1 MLENADHSKAQHPLA
16 GVILCCTSITTERR
30 DELAKWAVEMGAAH
44 KYDLTSDVTHLV
56 IGHVDTPKYKYVAKE
71 RPDVKVVTPE
81 WLAHV
86 REHWLE
92 GGDVDVEKLEA
103 QHRAPTFL
111 GLRICVTGFEDLESR
126 TDIQKRVT
134 NNGGIYD
141 GDLTRA
147 VTHLVALAPKGSKY
161 EHALRWNIKIVALE
175 WIADSEERGM
185 VLDEALYS
193 VRIPKEE
200 RGRGAWKRTLPET
213 VPVGKRLRPD
223 NGDDGEGRRKLRRT
237 ASSKLS
243 TQSSAI
249 WDELRGGSFIAK
261 QDLGDD
267 SWHEHP
273 QSDGIESQV
282 IPALEE
288 TTISKPAPP
297 KPLGCFDGA
306 TTCIHGF
313 DKVKTELLAEHLYR
327 HGAVIMNNLE
337 HDFES
342 GFLIT
347 PSEMAEDRIDVPAP
361 AQRLTRVNEWWVEK
375 CLHRKQLV
383 DPDHEF
389 ICRPLPHIPVSGF
402 ENLFITF
409 TSYADYDRLHF
420 AKLIK
425 LMGATYEEYVSE
437 KVSVMICPTAPANNP
452 KMAFC
457 SAHSIPI
464 VSPSWMWACI
474 KIGKVQPFDDY
485 VLEVPREQSRE
496 NSQQSLPQRSS
507 ENATDRTRRER
518 FFKRGKSTGK
528 LALTSVPRSPSYELP
543 KQTLRTTGNRKQSR
557 QRPRV
562 RPFSQSSS
570 EDEAAENPC
579 PPVADDDHAPPPNVD
594 GSCSPRPLQEL
605 SPSRANAARKPP
617 HADSAVLPC
626 IRPSHDQEDAL
637 DPGSKSRPSTPPA
650 TTSSATITAT
660 EPREQPPGDP
670 PANKPST
677 QETLQTTIA
686 ALLAQKKQRPSSAG
700 SNASSAG
707 DPTAAAAT
715 AAGSSRSR
723 QQRWRRQ
730 LGRAPSFRSDGGTT
744 AADTAPHHAGSVA
757 PSAVSTLLSVS
768 ADAEATA
775 AAVTANDVVDEQ
787 LDAEAE
793 DSQAVAA
800 AAATRTRQW
809 TDVPGASQTLLWGA
823 AEADDAERAA
833 LIRRLGGR
841 VDDDLDRVAK
851 QRNAPD
857 ASRAGGG
864 GRLTDA
870 GFVGEGAGGVGSRVG
885 RRRAAAAAAAAAR
898 GRETGW

>member
-1 MLENADHSKAQHPLA
+1 MLENADHSRAQYPLA

-30 DELAKWAVEMGAAH
+30 DELAKWAIEMGAAY
-44 KYDLTSDVTHLV
+44 KLDLTSDVTHLV

-71 RPDVKVVTPE
+71 RPDVKVVTPY
-81 WLAHV
+81 WLDHV
-86 REHWLE
+86 RQQWLE

-103 QHRAPTFL
+103 QHRAPTFF
-111 GLRICVTGFEDLESR
+111 GLRICVTGFEDMESR
-126 TDIQKRVT
+126 NDLQKRVT
-134 NNGGIYD
+134 TNGGIYD
-141 GDLTRA
+141 GDLTKQ

-193 VRIPKEE
+193 LRIPKED
-200 RGRGAWKRTLPET
+200 RGKGAWTRMLPQT
-213 VPVGKRLRPD
+213 VPLGKRLRD

-273 QSDGIESQV
+273 QSDGIDSQV
-282 IPALEE
+282 IPALQE
-288 TTISKPAPP
+288 TTITKPAPP
-297 KPLGCFDGA
+297 KPSGCFDGA
-306 TTCIHGF
+306 MTCIHGF

-347 PSEMAEDRIDVPAP
+347 PSEMAEDQVDVPVG
-361 AQRLTRVNEWWVEK
+361 AQGLTRVNEWWVEK

-389 ICRPLPHIPVSGF
+389 ICRPFPHIPVSGF

-437 KVSVMICPTAPANNP
+437 KVSVMICPTTPANNP

-474 KIGKVQPFDDY
+474 KIGKVQPFDDH
-485 VLEVPREQSRE
+485 VIEVPRERTRE
-496 NSQQSLPQRSS
+496 TSQHSQPQRCS
-507 ENATDRTRRER
+507 ENATDRARKQRIFRRN
-518 FFKRGKSTGK
+518 KSAGK
-528 LALTSVPRSPSYELP
+528 LALTTVPRSPSYEVP
-543 KQTLRTTGNRKQSR
+543 KKTLNKRTGNRKQSR
-557 QRPRV
+557 QRPRA

-579 PPVADDDHAPPPNVD
+579 PPMADDGPAPLPNVD

-605 SPSRANAARKPP
+605 SPSRANAARKQP
-617 HADSAVLPC
+617 HADSAWLAST
-626 IRPSHDQEDAL
+626 RPSHDKEDAS
-637 DPGSKSRPSTPPA
+637 DPGSKSRPSSIPSA
-650 TTSSATITAT
+650 TTSTATITAT
-660 EPREQPPGDP
+660 DCAERASGNPPVS
-670 PANKPST
+670 KPST
-677 QETLQTTIA
+677 QETLHTTIA
-686 ALLAQKKQRPSSAG
+686 ALLAQKKQQRPTSAG
-700 SNASSAG
+700 SNSSSAG
-707 DPTAAAAT
+707 DPAAAAT
-715 AAGSSRSR
+715 GAGSSRSR
-723 QQRWRRQ
+723 QRWRRQ
-730 LGRAPSFRSDGGTT
+730 LGRAPSFRSDSGD
-744 AADTAPHHAGSVA
+744 AAAAAHHAGSVA
-757 PSAVSTLLSVS
+757 PSAMSTSLSVS
-768 ADAEATA
+768 TSASGAWRADASVGTEVTA
-775 AAVTANDVVDEQ
+775 AALAAVNEQEQEAVNDTGSQPATAT
-787 LDAEAE
+787 
-793 DSQAVAA
+793 SP
-800 AAATRTRQW
+800 RTRQW

-823 AEADDAERAA
+823 AEGDAERAA
-833 LIRRLGGR
+833 LIRSLGGR
-841 VDDDLDRVAK
+841 VDEEVMAKRSAAGVGAVAP
-851 QRNAPD
+851 Q
-857 ASRAGGG
+857 
-864 GRLTDA
+864 RLTDA
-870 GFVGEGAGGVGSRVG
+870 GFVGEGAGGVGTRVG
-885 RRRAAAAAAAAAR
+885 RRRAAAAA
-898 GRETGW
+898 